1 MLLKWVVC
9 SSLNSIDL
17 SSFKINN
24 VTNMSNIFSGC
35 YSIES
40 IDLSSFNTN
49 NATKICFMFYGCSS
63 LKKENIKL
71 NKKEKII
78 LDQLQ
83 IESDYQIS

>member
-1 MLLKWVVC
+1 
-9 SSLNSIDL
+9 
-17 SSFKINN
+17 
-24 VTNMSNIFSGC
+24 MSNIFSGC
-35 YSIES
+35 SSIES

-49 NATKICFMFYGCSS
+49 NATNICFMFYGCSS